1 MWIWEHFK
9 YIHRVASA
17 ATHIL
22 LLYRVTINTTLAGLP
37 SGFAFG
43 LLIKFYASVLQQ
55 ELIWARAMFALCIKH
70 KSRHACADSACWS
83 SLSVVSLRDCGWQCL
98 KYFSQV
104 CKVSFIFWKK
114 FKSYCRGKRRKV
126 HLSFFFSLLHFWL
139 FIYEGQPG
147 CVTATCA
154 AYAACTNTL
163 VPNRKF
169 LRWNSIAVIQGSLQT
184 AWSDLKSFW
193 AAEILHVNFDL
204 PIWPSLDD
212 FPCTVKRWANITQVV
227 LFSIRHLSFC
237 NHLNTGIC
245 PNKLQ
250 MLYSSKQKLF

>member
-1 MWIWEHFK
+1 MHVQILHADPLCLLCLSGIVVGNVWNISVRYAK
-9 YIHRVASA
+9 SAS
-17 ATHIL
+17 
-22 LLYRVTINTTLAGLP
+22 
-37 SGFAFG
+37 SFG
-43 LLIKFYASVLQQ
+43 RNLNLTAEVKEGKFT
-55 ELIWARAMFALCIKH
+55 
-70 KSRHACADSACWS
+70 
-83 SLSVVSLRDCGWQCL
+83 CL
-98 KYFSQV
+98 
-104 CKVSFIFWKK
+104 
-114 FKSYCRGKRRKV
+114 
-126 HLSFFFSLLHFWL
+126 FFFSLLHFWL

-193 AAEILHVNFDL
+193 AAEISHVNFDL

-212 FPCTVKRWANITQVV
+212 FPCTVKRWVNITQVV

>member
-1 MWIWEHFK
+1 MHVQILHADPLCLLCLSGIVVGNVWNISVRYAK
-9 YIHRVASA
+9 SAS
-17 ATHIL
+17 
-22 LLYRVTINTTLAGLP
+22 
-37 SGFAFG
+37 SFG
-43 LLIKFYASVLQQ
+43 RNLNLTAEVKEGKFTCL
-55 ELIWARAMFALCIKH
+55 FF
-70 KSRHACADSACWS
+70 SACYTS
-83 SLSVVSLRDCGWQCL
+83 GC
-98 KYFSQV
+98 
-104 CKVSFIFWKK
+104 SFMKA
-114 FKSYCRGKRRKV
+114 S
-126 HLSFFFSLLHFWL
+126 
-139 FIYEGQPG
+139 
-147 CVTATCA
+147 
-154 AYAACTNTL
+154 L

-193 AAEILHVNFDL
+193 AAEISHVNFDL

>member
-9 YIHRVASA
+9 YSHRVASA

-126 HLSFFFSLLHFWL
+126 HLSFFSACYTSGCSFMKASLAVWQRHV
-139 FIYEGQPG
+139 QHMPH
-147 CVTATCA
+147 VQ
-154 AYAACTNTL
+154 TL
-163 VPNRKF
+163 WCPIG
-169 LRWNSIAVIQGSLQT
+169 NSC
-184 AWSDLKSFW
+184 
-193 AAEILHVNFDL
+193 AEIPLLWSREVCKQPDL
-204 PIWPSLDD
+204 
-212 FPCTVKRWANITQVV
+212 T
-227 LFSIRHLSFC
+227 
-237 NHLNTGIC
+237 
-245 PNKLQ
+245 
-250 MLYSSKQKLF
+250 